1 MSPLFFGD
9 IIMGYRS
16 DVALAMAKKDW
27 DAFCRLSAVSGC
39 FGNEIATSYFDFVDL
54 RDDGYVVAG
63 AYYVKW
69 YASYPDIQWIES
81 ALSKIPHQFL
91 RTDEDPSDI
100 EACNTLPDG
109 RSYFEPVRAASEI
122 HFHPEAVFPDADEPL
137 QSGAAGNASQTGR
150 ALISSVDIRALI
162 DRLWACTAYLELT
175 IRNGRDNADSPE
187 VTAMNIA
194 ADIQR
199 CVIESWAS
207 RFFPGKFAGAP
218 LVDAGRFMPADD
230 VEYGIDRLADI
241 ADASPEEIRLLCAL
255 RLSDVEDAFRC
266 NRQIALYFDGTPLAH
281 ALHCPPASYAS
292 PTEAVILLG
301 KPGRTL
307 FDLLGTAEQG
317 RLKLQAVIHG
327 SQKPD
332 GVLVGW
338 LSVPEGQKPGT
349 QDLEEGLN
357 EVLQSAASEPVE
369 RLVKASTTA

>member
-1 MSPLFFGD
+1 
-9 IIMGYRS
+9 MGYRS
-16 DVALAMAKKDW
+16 DIALAMAKKDW
-27 DAFCRLSAVSGC
+27 AEFCRLSAVSGC
-39 FGNEIATSYFDFVDL
+39 FGTETVASYFDFVEP
-54 RDDGYVVAG
+54 RDDGYVIAG
-63 AYYVKW
+63 ADSVKW
-69 YASYPDIQWIES
+69 YLAFPEILWIRE

-91 RTDEDPSDI
+91 RTGEEASDI

-109 RSYFEPVRAASEI
+109 RSFFEPVSSGSVI
-122 HFHPEAVFPDADEPL
+122 CFHPEAVFADSDEPL
-137 QSGAAGNASQTGR
+137 QSGADAGNASQTGR
-150 ALISSVDIRALI
+150 ALISSLDIRALI
-162 DRLWACTAYLELT
+162 DRLWACTAYLELS

-241 ADASPEEIRLLCAL
+241 AKASAEEISHLCAL

-266 NRQIALYFDGTPLAH
+266 NRQIVLYFDGSPLAH

-292 PTEAVILLG
+292 PTEAEILLG

-307 FDLLGTAEQG
+307 FDLVGKAAQG
-317 RLKLQAVIHG
+317 RLKLQAVLHG

-338 LSVPEGQKPGT
+338 LSVPEGEKPGT
-349 QDLEEGLN
+349 QDIEEGLN
-357 EVLQSAASEPVE
+357 EVLQSAGSESVE
-369 RLVKASTTA
+369 SLLKASPAA

>member
-1 MSPLFFGD
+1 
-9 IIMGYRS
+9 MGYRS

-27 DAFCRLSAVSGC
+27 DCFCKLSAVSGC
-39 FGNEIATSYFDFVDL
+39 FGTETVASYFDFVDT

-63 AYYVKW
+63 ADGVKW
-69 YASYPDIQWIES
+69 YSIFPAVQWIDD

-91 RTDEDPSDI
+91 RTGEEASDI

-109 RSYFEPVRAASEI
+109 RSYFEPASSASVI
-122 HFHPEAVFPDADEPL
+122 CFHPEAVYADSDEPQ
-137 QSGAAGNASQTGR
+137 QSGDDAGNTSQTGR
-150 ALISSVDIRALI
+150 ALISSADIRALI
-162 DRLWACTAYLELT
+162 DRLWACTSYLELS

-194 ADIQR
+194 ANIQR

-218 LVDAGRFMPADD
+218 LVDAGRFKPADD

-241 ADASPEEIRLLCAL
+241 AEASAEEISHLCAL

-266 NRQIALYFDGTPLAH
+266 NRQIVLYFDGRASRMHSL
-281 ALHCPPASYAS
+281 PAGRSYAS
-292 PTEAVILLG
+292 PTEAEILLG

-307 FDLLGTAEQG
+307 FDLVGKAAQG
-317 RLKLQAVIHG
+317 RLKLQAVLHG

-338 LSVPEGQKPGT
+338 LSVPDGAKPGT
-349 QDLEEGLN
+349 QDIEEGLN
-357 EVLQSAASEPVE
+357 EVLQSAGSVSVE
-369 RLVKASTTA
+369 RLLKASPAV